1 MGTSISNAG
10 SKEGTACAPPRP
22 ETLRL
27 GWGPAP
33 SIPLS
38 PQPLLAPVPVSVA
51 NPRRTPGLRSPGR
64 IPRLHVAI
72 MHGGWFHA
80 PVADLG
86 ASPFPERHAFCTL
99 FSCRF
104 CFSSC
109 FLPRGNSQSLWA
121 QPGPAGGGSLEAA
134 GLHPR
139 GARGTR
145 HPSAPSIPA
154 ANEREGSTAWLPPR
168 GRASDAEGNH
178 ANPTGCLGPAG
189 VLDVRT
195 VKRSQDASSSPEE
208 RRKTV
213 AASHPAP
220 ELGFPTPKPEGKQKG
235 FGLVLHRSCH
245 WSIFSAAAEKEK

>member
-10 SKEGTACAPPRP
+10 SKEGTACAPPCP

-72 MHGGWFHA
+72 MRGGWFHA

-121 QPGPAGGGSLEAA
+121 QPGPAGGGVTGGSRAA
-134 GLHPR
+134 
-139 GARGTR
+139 
-145 HPSAPSIPA
+145 
-154 ANEREGSTAWLPPR
+154 
-168 GRASDAEGNH
+168 
-178 ANPTGCLGPAG
+178 PTGGTGDQAPIS
-189 VLDVRT
+189 T
-195 VKRSQDASSSPEE
+195 I
-208 RRKTV
+208 
-213 AASHPAP
+213 HP
-220 ELGFPTPKPEGKQKG
+220 G
-235 FGLVLHRSCH
+235 C
-245 WSIFSAAAEKEK
+245 